1 MIKYNG
7 KTFRPLQNTPN
18 GETSDETIFVYQQE
32 GNILISNYSGGKI
45 VSGHLIALVDA
56 HGNLDMRYH
65 QVNTEGV
72 LMTGICRSVPEIME
86 GGKIRL
92 YEKWRWTSGDLSEGE
107 SILEEM

>member
-1 MIKYNG
+1 MINYNG

-32 GNILISNYSGGKI
+32 GNVLTSNYSGGKI
-45 VSGHLIALVDA
+45 VSGHLIALVDT

-86 GGKIRL
+86 DGKIRL

-107 SILEEM
+107 SILQEI